1 VAGQDVASL
10 LERVLAVLARHGSE
24 ALRADVARYRGLVL
38 ALPGRE
44 IAALDASVMRELIA

>member
-1 VAGQDVASL
+1 
-10 LERVLAVLARHGSE
+10 VLAVLARHGSE